1 MLECHF
7 SWPSQNLV
15 TLWEI
20 PGARNAVFFYTKCVR
35 VAQKATSA
43 NGLRM
48 RISRAVHGRTK
59 SQILD

>member
-15 TLWEI
+15 KLWEI
-20 PGARNAVFFYTKCVR
+20 PGVFYTKCVR
-35 VAQKATSA
+35 VAQKATSS